1 MSGPIL
7 VTGATGLLGPYIA
20 EALAAVGPVVKTG
33 ARGGDL
39 RCDLTDAGAARD
51 MVERIRPGIVIHA
64 AAFSA
69 VDECERNPARAFA
82 LNCEALRNLVQ
93 ALPRETRLVAISTD
107 QVYPDTAGP
116 HAEPETGPVNI
127 YGASKLAGEAEAL
140 AHPGA
145 LVVRTN
151 FFGPSRTPGRESLS
165 DWVAASLAAQ
175 RAIRLFRDSLFSPL
189 HMATLCELMV
199 AALDKGLAGIF
210 NLGSNHGASKHDFGL
225 AVARRLKLPTQS
237 ATAGSMRD
245 VPHRARRPVDM
256 RLDLQRIETALGRRM
271 PSLTEEID
279 RL

>member
-20 EALAAVGPVVKTG
+20 EALAAIGPVVKSG

-39 RCDLTDAGAARD
+39 RCDLTDARATRD
-51 MVERIRPGIVIHA
+51 LIAQVRPRVVVHA
-64 AAFSA
+64 AALSA
-69 VDECERNPARAFA
+69 VDECERDPARAFA
-82 LNCEALRNLVQ
+82 LNCHALRALVQ
-93 ALPRETRLVAISTD
+93 ALPPETRLIAISTD

-116 HAEPETGPVNI
+116 HAEPATGPVNV

-165 DWVAASLAAQ
+165 DWIAASLAAR

-189 HMATLCELMV
+189 HMATLCELMRT
-199 AALDKGLAGIF
+199 ALEKGLSGVF
-210 NLGSNHGASKHDFGL
+210 NFGSRHGESKHAFAL
-225 AVARRLKLPTQS
+225 AVARHLGLPTQS
-237 ATAGSMRD
+237 ATPGSMRD

-256 RLDLQRIETALGRRM
+256 RLDLQRIETALGRPM

-279 RL
+279 KL